1 MPIRRK
7 NRNKKKYI
15 IWAIVIALL
24 VGMIVSFSNNPVFT
38 EIVLYP

>member
-1 MPIRRK
+1 MPIRRREK
-7 NRNKKKYI
+7 NKKKI
-15 IWAIVIALL
+15 IFWTILIILL